1 MKDWVWENKDKD
13 TSLEVT
19 LKDNMEIED
28 EWRFSAPMDLSR
40 IEDTVI
46 VLRTVMS
53 SPYRLLLKL
62 QIFKQGHQT
71 YVVFKE
77 ITRQ

>member
-62 QIFKQGHQT
+62 
-71 YVVFKE
+71 
-77 ITRQ
+77 